1 MIGIAVLALVGGYF
15 AVNSVSNT
23 ERTTTTSIPD
33 VREIVVNVDSGSITL
48 TGTADNQVGIGTVL
62 RGSAFDEPV
71 ANHDLV
77 QGVLSI
83 TASCSGPSCV
93 VEESIA
99 VPDGIPVSLRTA
111 GRLASRSSTSES
123 RNSRR
128 KVGSGSLVASFAS
141 APQKIDITIG
151 SGNVEL
157 RVPDVGY
164 QLDVS
169 TGTGSLDVGIPQ
181 DHSAPRS
188 LVVRTTTGNVSGAGD
203 LIPDLGRL
211 RNSLTVMGT
220 SPGGVS

>member
-1 MIGIAVLALVGGYF
+1 VIGIAVLALVGGYF
-15 AVNSVSNT
+15 AVNAVSNT

-99 VPDGIPVSLRTA
+99 VPDGIPVSLRLRA
-111 GRLASRSSTSES
+111 GRVEVIDLRVPTFSGE
-123 RNSRR
+123 
-128 KVGSGSLVASFAS
+128 VGSGSLVASFAS

-188 LVVRTTTGNVSGAGD
+188 LVIRTTTGNV
-203 LIPDLGRL
+203 
-211 RNSLTVMGT
+211 TVRAI
-220 SPGGVS
+220 